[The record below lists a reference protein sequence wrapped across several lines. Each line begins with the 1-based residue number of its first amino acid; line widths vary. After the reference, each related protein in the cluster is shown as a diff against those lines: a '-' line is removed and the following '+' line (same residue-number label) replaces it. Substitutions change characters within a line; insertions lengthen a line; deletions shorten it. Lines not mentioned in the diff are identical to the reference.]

1 MLISSELNIIYDNS
15 IAVQKQRN
23 KMVKNDDGGVDTKL
37 DVEVN
42 VDVDED
48 EDDCDSGI
56 ILKTNMLV
64 NSLLLILL
72 K

>member
-42 VDVDED
+42 VDVGED

-56 ILKTNMLV
+56 IT
-64 NSLLLILL
+64 LLLILL

>member
-23 KMVKNDDGGVDTKL
+23 KMVKNDDGGVGAKL
-37 DVEVN
+37 DVE

-56 ILKTNMLV
+56 I
-64 NSLLLILL
+64 
-72 K
+72 

>member
-42 VDVDED
+42 VDVGED
-48 EDDCDSGI
+48 EDDYDSGI